1 MMIQYREFNS
11 EMLEEIKEIYR
22 QEGWNAYLNDDGAL
36 KRAFDQSLWLFGAFE
51 GSRLVGFVRCV
62 GDGEHIL
69 MVQDLIVERSHQKQG
84 IGSRLFRTAWERYQ
98 NVRSFLVVT
107 DMEDP
112 VDNHFYQSFCMKP
125 ISANGMI
132 CYMR

>member
-1 MMIQYREFNS
+1 MMIQYQEFTS

-69 MVQDLIVERSHQKQG
+69 MVQD
-84 IGSRLFRTAWERYQ
+84 RYQ

-125 ISANGMI
+125 ISTNGMI